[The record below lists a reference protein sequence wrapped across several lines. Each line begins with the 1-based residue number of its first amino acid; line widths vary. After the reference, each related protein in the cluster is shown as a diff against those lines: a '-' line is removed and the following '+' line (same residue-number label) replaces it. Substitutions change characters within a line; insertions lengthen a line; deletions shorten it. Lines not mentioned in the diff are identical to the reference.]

1 MNKEQILGIL
11 RHVLTFLGG
20 LGIAKGWIDENT
32 VLEVVGAVS
41 TLVGVIWSFVNK
53 NKNSNNIPQ
62 P

>member
-11 RHVLTFLGG
+11 RHTLTFLGG
-20 LGIAKGWIDENT
+20 FIVAKGWIDENMAIEIT
-32 VLEVVGAVS
+32 GAVV
-41 TLVGVIWSFVNK
+41 TLVGVIWSFINK